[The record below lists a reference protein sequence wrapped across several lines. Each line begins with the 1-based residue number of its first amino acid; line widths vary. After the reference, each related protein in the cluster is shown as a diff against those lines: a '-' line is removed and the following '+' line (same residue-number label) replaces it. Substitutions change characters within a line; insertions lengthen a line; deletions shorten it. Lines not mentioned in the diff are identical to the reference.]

1 MKTIAIAAAALA
13 LCASLNAVAQTTQ
26 TTQTAP
32 ITRAEVRQQ
41 LIDAEAA
48 GWLPI
53 SNVDYP
59 PSADSMRQNANVYKR
74 AESFDAR
81 HPHLLTTYTAQAP
94 DTSATTAMN

>member
-13 LCASLNAVAQTTQ
+13 LCASLNAAAQ

-59 PSADSMRQNANVYKR
+59 PSADTMRQNANVYKR

-94 DTSATTAMN
+94 DASTTTAMN

>member
-1 MKTIAIAAAALA
+1 MKTIAIAAAAIA

-26 TTQTAP
+26 NAP

-53 SNVDYP
+53 NNVDYP
-59 PSADSMRQNANVYKR
+59 PSAQTMKQNAADYSR
-74 AESFDAR
+74 AEAFDAR
-81 HPHLLTTYTAQAP
+81 HPHLPTTYTAQAP
-94 DTSATTAMN
+94 DAPVTTAQN

>member
-13 LCASLNAVAQTTQ
+13 LCASLNAVAQ

-59 PSADSMRQNANVYKR
+59 PSADTMQQNANVYKR
-74 AESFDAR
+74 AEAFDAR